1 MDLIQKT
8 KNLGCVIKNDKY
20 YLWEIQKWLR
30 EVYNIDIDITRS
42 NITGTYKI
50 TLWKKSMEFNG
61 DHYVPKIR
69 IGVIETYTLY
79 EEALKTGLQESLKLI
94 KI

>member
-30 EVYNIDIDITRS
+30 EVYNIDIDI
-42 NITGTYKI
+42 
-50 TLWKKSMEFNG
+50 
-61 DHYVPKIR
+61 
-69 IGVIETYTLY
+69 
-79 EEALKTGLQESLKLI
+79 
-94 KI
+94 